1 MSEGS
6 AAFSILRIK
15 RKRTTNQLPL
25 DALVIEQPE
34 PSTKRRKATHTPA
47 TVPQT
52 SRGIFRFAETVS
64 IDSFDDETKTRQ
76 VKDRIQSFLTRPSVV
91 SNFQSSSQNR
101 PLARIPSSASLRQ
114 SQSQSSSNTTP
125 SRPSTPTTITKSGR
139 KLPSSAAAAL
149 LSSQAT
155 SRNSPLSTS
164 QFSTTT
170 TATPPPSSSSSS
182 PLQLQLQR
190 KRTRYRIV
198 TDQTTIPSTIV
209 HPTSELDSTY
219 LRERQL
225 YLNELQEDLEIQRG
239 LRPPRVISQGEIL
252 ARQERRETFE
262 QKERE
267 REREK
272 VELERS
278 HNNSGKNKV
287 VVGQTRIYDAIA
299 EDDDEE
305 EGEFES
311 GRRNGKKKLRR
322 ESSSV
327 KKKVK
332 EEEDANMME
341 NFGDMLKE
349 YLTLQDST
357 ERTHSSS
364 SSTPTSFTLPNSNSI
379 DPSSDE
385 EEEEDDGDDVPKGE
399 ESDSGEFVYDV
410 YVRDLREPSTVTTN
424 NGTTNQSDSANET
437 SGGGNGFDVS
447 SLEGLKRIGELA
459 GLEEDEDLLL
469 RADGEGD
476 SESEVEDNADQ
487 DSNEENDYRNDYPD
501 EESED
506 EDRWEQEDDDDNYE
520 GNDSDY

>member
-1 MSEGS
+1 MSESS

-47 TVPQT
+47 AAPSVPQT

-76 VKDRIQSFLTRPSVV
+76 VKDRIQSFLTRPASSVI
-91 SNFQSSSQNR
+91 SNLQSQNR

-114 SQSQSSSNTTP
+114 SQTQSHSGSTTP
-125 SRPSTPTTITKSGR
+125 SRPSTPTTKSGR
-139 KLPSSAAAAL
+139 KLPSSAAAL
-149 LSSQAT
+149 LSSQSQSQPI
-155 SRNSPLSTS
+155 SRNSHLS
-164 QFSTTT
+164 Q
-170 TATPPPSSSSSS
+170 SSSSFPSS
-182 PLQLQLQR
+182 TSVPSNAASPSPLQR

-198 TDQTTIPSTIV
+198 TEPTLPSAFEA
-209 HPTSELDSTY
+209 SELDSTY
-219 LRERQL
+219 LREREL
-225 YLNELQEDLEIQRG
+225 YLAELQEDLEIRRG
-239 LRPPRVISQGEIL
+239 LRPPRVISQAEIL
-252 ARQERRETFE
+252 ARQERREAFE
-262 QKERE
+262 RKERE
-267 REREK
+267 REKE
-272 VELERS
+272 ELER
-278 HNNSGKNKV
+278 NSSKV
-287 VVGQTRIYDAIA
+287 GVTRIYDAIA
-299 EDDDEE
+299 EDEE
-305 EGEFES
+305 EMES

-322 ESSSV
+322 ESGTGS
-327 KKKVK
+327 KKKA
-332 EEEDANMME
+332 EEDASMME

-364 SSTPTSFTLPNSNSI
+364 SSTPTSFTLPSSNSI

-385 EEEEDDGDDVPKGE
+385 EDDVATGE

-410 YVRDLREPSTVTTN
+410 YVRDLREPATN
-424 NGTTNQSDSANET
+424 GNTQSDALSET
-437 SGGGNGFDVS
+437 AGGGSSGFDVS

-506 EDRWEQEDDDDNYE
+506 EDRWDQDDDDEE